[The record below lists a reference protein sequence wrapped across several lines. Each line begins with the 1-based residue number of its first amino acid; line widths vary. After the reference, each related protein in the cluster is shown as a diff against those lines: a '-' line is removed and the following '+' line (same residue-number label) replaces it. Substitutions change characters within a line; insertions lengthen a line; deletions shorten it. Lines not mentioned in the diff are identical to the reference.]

1 MRRGRWTGSVLL
13 VLSDDGG
20 GRKGGLFLLGDH
32 FVLTFSGKSFL
43 EG

>member
-1 MRRGRWTGSVLL
+1 MGGW
-13 VLSDDGG
+13 G

-32 FVLTFSGKSFL
+32 FVLFSGKSFL